1 MGCKTRAFR
10 GLTSVTS
17 PGISVPTASGDNI
30 YTAPLSS
37 TFSHIAVLLR
47 LGFLYLSIIGSMV
60 VLGLAEGLGGGL
72 GGVCGGESDG
82 NCDRGDE
89 AGDDDFD
96 GVHNFLFLLM
106 IV

>member
-17 PGISVPTASGDNI
+17 DNI

-37 TFSHIAVLLR
+37 ASSPIAVSLR
-47 LGFLYLSIIGSMV
+47 KD

-96 GVHNFLFLLM
+96 GVHNFLFILM